1 MTMDKTTG
9 SPSSKL
15 EACMTSLFSL
25 KEVSRLQK
33 QSFLPIKNCIQAIT
47 QLYRRAY
54 FELGLP
60 LMKQP

>member
-15 EACMTSLFSL
+15 EACMTSLLSL

-33 QSFLPIKNCIQAIT
+33 QSFLPIKIVFKRLHNCADAHISS
-47 QLYRRAY
+47 
-54 FELGLP
+54 LGYL
-60 LMKQP
+60 